1 MKYNLLFV
9 DNVLLLVIKHCNAL
23 TQPCTYMVS
32 NISRN
37 YWNYEHCVFSKS
49 RKIPENFGKIPGNP
63 GNSPENP
70 AGKFGVFSYFQAVI
84 AYKRL

>member
-1 MKYNLLFV
+1 MYNKHIRYV
-9 DNVLLLVIKHCNAL
+9 MYANHCMEVLMLW
-23 TQPCTYMVS
+23 TYRFPG
-32 NISRN
+32 IR
-37 YWNYEHCVFSKS
+37 E
-49 RKIPENFGKIPGNP
+49 IPENPGKFREIPEIP